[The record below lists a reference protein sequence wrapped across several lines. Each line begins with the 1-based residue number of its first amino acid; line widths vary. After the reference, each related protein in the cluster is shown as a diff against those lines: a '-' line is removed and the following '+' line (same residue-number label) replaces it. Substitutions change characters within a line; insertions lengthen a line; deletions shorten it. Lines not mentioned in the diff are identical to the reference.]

1 MTDVDG
7 SAPAGNPEPT
17 VTPEPTPTPT
27 PTPTPEPTPSVLDG
41 FADAELRTYAE
52 GKGFDKAGFEGVV
65 KSYSNLEKMMSAEKQ
80 DRMVILPTVD
90 STPEDKAAFFGKLGR
105 PNEPKGYEL
114 PTVEGQD
121 SAFSD
126 WAAGTFHTAGLSK
139 DQAASITEAW
149 QSYMGEM
156 TQQQTSAVETAKTNS
171 VAELKKEWGAAFDQR
186 VMTVDATAQQLD
198 MTDAELESIGA
209 TLGAKGSMDMFLR
222 IAGKIGDDTFDT
234 GEVVSPNHLSPA
246 QAKDEMSKL
255 MASPEWADRMHPS
268 HKATIARK
276 SELARMMTGLQG

>member
-1 MTDVDG
+1 MSEDLG

-17 VTPEPTPTPT
+17 VTPEAT
-27 PTPTPEPTPSVLDG
+27 PTPTPEPTPPPSILDG

-65 KSYSNLEKMMSAEKQ
+65 KSYSNLEKMMSADKQ
-80 DRMVILPTVD
+80 DRTVILPTVD
-90 STPEDKAAFFGKLGR
+90 ATPEDKAAFYTKLGR
-105 PNEPKGYEL
+105 PKEPQGYEL

-121 SAFSD
+121 TAFSD

-139 DQAASITEAW
+139 EQAATIAEAW
-149 QSYMGEM
+149 QGYMGEM
-156 TQQQTSAVETAKTNS
+156 TQQQTGAAETAKANS

-186 VMTVDATAQQLD
+186 VQTVDATAQQLG
-198 MTDAELESIGA
+198 MSETELEAIGA
-209 TLGAKGSMDMFLR
+209 TMGAKASMDMFLR
-222 IAGKIGDDTFDT
+222 LTDKIGDDTFDT

-246 QAKDEMSKL
+246 QAKAEMEKL
-255 MASPEWADRMHPS
+255 MASPEWADRMHPA

-276 SELARMMTGLQG
+276 SELARMMTGLTG